1 MRKILFFIIIFLISP
16 LFASN
21 PDKNKECSSDIVK
34 IEFNFPGAG
43 SLSCEVIKS
52 DYIKIY
58 INPEIDD
65 SINPSPWFAIR
76 KSEHSK
82 SIKLELDY
90 KNYKHRYYPKL
101 SKDKKKWTKIDE
113 IFISKKEDGKIVIID
128 FLPSNQK
135 EYVASQ
141 ELITDF
147 WYDEWYNELESSG
160 RVKREIIGFSVLRNP
175 IHMFFAEKNTN
186 NPYILVLGRQH
197 PPEVT
202 GALAMKSFINE
213 LLTEN
218 FLTDSFLDRYN
229 ILFVPLMNPDGV
241 MNGFWRY
248 NANKKDLNRDWGNFT
263 QPETNAVYKK
273 LTKLS
278 NKKLVLFIDFHS
290 TFKNIFY
297 ISDVLEDSSMKHFL
311 RDWLGDSRD
320 SLSEIN
326 YSYEIINSLNKDNGV
341 SKNYIYN
348 KYKGIHTNV
357 IRPFNVYGPGMNQ
370 NDYRIFPNFI
380 SNILNKKQIKI

>member
-1 MRKILFFIIIFLISP
+1 MRKILFFIIIFFISP

-21 PDKNKECSSDIVK
+21 PNKNKECSSDIVK

-263 QPETNAVYKK
+263 QPETDAVYKK

-297 ISDVLEDSSMKHFL
+297 ISDVLEDSSMKYFL

-348 KYKGIHTNV
+348 KYKIPSVTYEVSDNENRNIIQQSSSVLATNL
-357 IRPFNVYGPGMNQ
+357 MK
-370 NDYRIFPNFI
+370 
-380 SNILNKKQIKI
+380 LLLKIE

>member
-1 MRKILFFIIIFLISP
+1 MRKIFFFIIIFFISP

-21 PDKNKECSSDIVK
+21 LNKNKECSSDIVK

-90 KNYKHRYYPKL
+90 KNYKHRYHPKL

-263 QPETNAVYKK
+263 QPETDAVYKK
-273 LTKLS
+273 LIKLS

-348 KYKGIHTNV
+348 KYKIPSVTYEVSDNENRNIIQQSSSVLATNL
-357 IRPFNVYGPGMNQ
+357 MK
-370 NDYRIFPNFI
+370 
-380 SNILNKKQIKI
+380 LLLKIE

>member
-1 MRKILFFIIIFLISP
+1 MRKILFFIIIFFISP

-263 QPETNAVYKK
+263 QPETDAVYKK
-273 LTKLS
+273 LIKLS

-348 KYKGIHTNV
+348 KYKIPSVTYEVSDNENRDIIQQSSSVLATNL
-357 IRPFNVYGPGMNQ
+357 MK
-370 NDYRIFPNFI
+370 
-380 SNILNKKQIKI
+380 LLLKIE

>member
-1 MRKILFFIIIFLISP
+1 MRKILFFIIIFFISP

-21 PDKNKECSSDIVK
+21 PNKNIECSSDIVK

-113 IFISKKEDGKIVIID
+113 IFISKKEGGKIVIID

-175 IHMFFAEKNTN
+175 IPMFFAEKNTN
-186 NPYILVLGRQH
+186 NPYILILGRQH

-202 GALAMKSFINE
+202 GAFAMKGFINQ
-213 LLTEN
+213 LLTVN
-218 FLTDSFLDRYN
+218 SLTDSFLDRYN

-263 QPETNAVYKK
+263 QPETDAVYKK

-297 ISDVLEDSSMKHFL
+297 ISDVLEDSSMKYFL

-348 KYKGIHTNV
+348 KYKIPSVTYEVSDNENRNIIQQSSSVLATNL
-357 IRPFNVYGPGMNQ
+357 MK
-370 NDYRIFPNFI
+370 
-380 SNILNKKQIKI
+380 LLLKIE

>member
-1 MRKILFFIIIFLISP
+1 MRKILFFIIIFFISP

-21 PDKNKECSSDIVK
+21 LNKNKECSSDIVK

-90 KNYKHRYYPKL
+90 KNYKHRYHPKL

-135 EYVASQ
+135 EYLASQ

-160 RVKREIIGFSVLRNP
+160 RVKREIIGFSVLKNP

-202 GALAMKSFINE
+202 GTLAMKSFINE

-263 QPETNAVYKK
+263 QPETDAVYKK

-326 YSYEIINSLNKDNGV
+326 YSYEIINSFNKDNGV

-348 KYKGIHTNV
+348 KYKIPSVTYEVSDNENRNIIQQSSSVLATNL
-357 IRPFNVYGPGMNQ
+357 MK
-370 NDYRIFPNFI
+370 
-380 SNILNKKQIKI
+380 LLLKIE

>member
-1 MRKILFFIIIFLISP
+1 MRKILFFIIIFFISP

-21 PDKNKECSSDIVK
+21 PNKNKECSSDIVK

-113 IFISKKEDGKIVIID
+113 IFISKKEGGKIVIID

-175 IHMFFAEKNTN
+175 IPMFFAEKNTN
-186 NPYILVLGRQH
+186 NPYILILGRQH

-202 GALAMKSFINE
+202 GAFAMKGFINQ
-213 LLTEN
+213 LLTVN
-218 FLTDSFLDRYN
+218 SLTDSFLDRYN

-263 QPETNAVYKK
+263 QPETDAVYKK

-278 NKKLVLFIDFHS
+278 NKKLILFIDFHS

-297 ISDVLEDSSMKHFL
+297 ISDVLEDSSMKFFL

-348 KYKGIHTNV
+348 KYKIPSVTYEVSDNENRNIIQQSSSVLATNL
-357 IRPFNVYGPGMNQ
+357 MK
-370 NDYRIFPNFI
+370 
-380 SNILNKKQIKI
+380 LLLKIE

>member
-1 MRKILFFIIIFLISP
+1 MKMILS
-16 LFASN
+16 
-21 PDKNKECSSDIVK
+21 
-34 IEFNFPGAG
+34 
-43 SLSCEVIKS
+43 KS

-263 QPETNAVYKK
+263 QPETDAVYKK
-273 LTKLS
+273 LIKLS

-348 KYKGIHTNV
+348 KYKIPSVTYEVSDNENRNIIQQSSSVLATNL
-357 IRPFNVYGPGMNQ
+357 MK
-370 NDYRIFPNFI
+370 
-380 SNILNKKQIKI
+380 LLLKIE

>member
-1 MRKILFFIIIFLISP
+1 MRKILFFIIIFFISP

-21 PDKNKECSSDIVK
+21 LDKNKECSSDIVK

-186 NPYILVLGRQH
+186 NPYILILGRQH

-263 QPETNAVYKK
+263 QPETDAVYKK
-273 LTKLS
+273 LIKLS

-348 KYKGIHTNV
+348 KYKIPSVTYEVSDNENRNIIQQSSSVLATNL
-357 IRPFNVYGPGMNQ
+357 MK
-370 NDYRIFPNFI
+370 
-380 SNILNKKQIKI
+380 LLLKIE

>member
-1 MRKILFFIIIFLISP
+1 MRKILFFIIIFFISP

-21 PDKNKECSSDIVK
+21 LDKNKECSSDIVK

-147 WYDEWYNELESSG
+147 WYDDWYNELESSG

-263 QPETNAVYKK
+263 QPETDAVYKK
-273 LTKLS
+273 LIKLS

-348 KYKGIHTNV
+348 KYKIPSVTYEVSDNENRNIIQQSSSVLATNL
-357 IRPFNVYGPGMNQ
+357 MK
-370 NDYRIFPNFI
+370 
-380 SNILNKKQIKI
+380 LLLKIE

>member
-1 MRKILFFIIIFLISP
+1 MRKILFFIIIFFISP

-160 RVKREIIGFSVLRNP
+160 IVKREIIGFSVLRNP

-263 QPETNAVYKK
+263 QPETDAVYKK
-273 LTKLS
+273 LIKLS

-348 KYKGIHTNV
+348 KYKIPSVTYEVSDNENRNIIQQSSSVLATNL
-357 IRPFNVYGPGMNQ
+357 MK
-370 NDYRIFPNFI
+370 
-380 SNILNKKQIKI
+380 LLLKIE

>member
-1 MRKILFFIIIFLISP
+1 MKKILFFIIIFFISP

-21 PDKNKECSSDIVK
+21 QNKNKECSSDIVK

-113 IFISKKEDGKIVIID
+113 IFISKKEGGKIVIID

-263 QPETNAVYKK
+263 QPETDAVYKK

-278 NKKLVLFIDFHS
+278 NKKLILFIDFHS

-297 ISDVLEDSSMKHFL
+297 ISDVLEDSSMKYFL

-348 KYKGIHTNV
+348 KYKIPSVTYEVSDNENRNIIQQSSSVLATNL
-357 IRPFNVYGPGMNQ
+357 MK
-370 NDYRIFPNFI
+370 
-380 SNILNKKQIKI
+380 LLLKIE

>member
-1 MRKILFFIIIFLISP
+1 MRKILFFIIIFFISP

-21 PDKNKECSSDIVK
+21 LNKNKECSSDIVK

-90 KNYKHRYYPKL
+90 KNYKHRYHPKL

-135 EYVASQ
+135 EYLASQ

-160 RVKREIIGFSVLRNP
+160 RVKREIIGFSVLKNP

-202 GALAMKSFINE
+202 GTLAMKSFINE

-241 MNGFWRY
+241 MKGFWRY

-263 QPETNAVYKK
+263 QPETDAVYKK

-348 KYKGIHTNV
+348 KYKLPSVTYEVSDNENRNIIQQSSSVLATNL
-357 IRPFNVYGPGMNQ
+357 MK
-370 NDYRIFPNFI
+370 
-380 SNILNKKQIKI
+380 LLLKIE

>member
-1 MRKILFFIIIFLISP
+1 MRKILFFIIIFFISP

-21 PDKNKECSSDIVK
+21 LNKNKECSSDIVK

-160 RVKREIIGFSVLRNP
+160 IVKREIIGFSVLRNP

-186 NPYILVLGRQH
+186 NPYILILGRQH

-263 QPETNAVYKK
+263 QPETDAVYKK

-348 KYKGIHTNV
+348 KYKIPSVTYEVSDNENRNIIQQSSSVLATN
-357 IRPFNVYGPGMNQ
+357 
-370 NDYRIFPNFI
+370 
-380 SNILNKKQIKI
+380 LIKLLLKIE

>member
-1 MRKILFFIIIFLISP
+1 MRKILFFIIIFFISP

-113 IFISKKEDGKIVIID
+113 IFISKKDGGKIVIID

-141 ELITDF
+141 ELVTDF

-175 IHMFFAEKNTN
+175 IPMFFAEKNTN
-186 NPYILVLGRQH
+186 NPYILILGRQH

-202 GALAMKSFINE
+202 GAFAMKGFINQ
-213 LLTEN
+213 LLTVN
-218 FLTDSFLDRYN
+218 SLTDSFLDRYN

-263 QPETNAVYKK
+263 QPETDAVYKK

-297 ISDVLEDSSMKHFL
+297 ISDVLEDSSMKYFL

-348 KYKGIHTNV
+348 KYKIPSVTYEVSDNENRNIIQQSSSVLATNL
-357 IRPFNVYGPGMNQ
+357 MK
-370 NDYRIFPNFI
+370 
-380 SNILNKKQIKI
+380 LLLKIE

>member
-1 MRKILFFIIIFLISP
+1 MRKILFFIIIFFISP

-21 PDKNKECSSDIVK
+21 PNKNKECSSDIVK

-113 IFISKKEDGKIVIID
+113 IFISKKEGGKIVIID

-175 IHMFFAEKNTN
+175 IPMFFAEKNTN
-186 NPYILVLGRQH
+186 NPYILILGRQH

-202 GALAMKSFINE
+202 GAFAMKGFINQ
-213 LLTEN
+213 LLTVN
-218 FLTDSFLDRYN
+218 SLTDSFLDRYN

-263 QPETNAVYKK
+263 QPETDAVYKK

-297 ISDVLEDSSMKHFL
+297 ISDVLEDSSMKYFL
-311 RDWLGDSRD
+311 RDWLADSRD

-348 KYKGIHTNV
+348 KYKIPSVTYEVSDNENRNIIQQSSSVLATNLMKLLLKV
-357 IRPFNVYGPGMNQ
+357 E
-370 NDYRIFPNFI
+370 
-380 SNILNKKQIKI
+380 